1 MKKELIL
8 SDSEKKS
15 PSDSQHLFE
24 NKFAYVTPEGD
35 VHLKSTSYFEERK
48 IGSVDIENVEEEIKH
63 LESAFEELKTKSDE
77 FIRTWKKKEN
87 AAIDKLKASFSDLKD
102 ELLSAEAIGD
112 FETLIKKIEMAAS
125 DLEKKFSSQLKEE
138 HAEKTTT
145 EPEPVEETEDESSE
159 PVESAEKPHTE
170 AEKSDEPDEDAEA
183 AHAAAEEK
191 EDGEDDKS
199 VDSFYASLAEK
210 AENISEMTDWP
221 YVGMEFEN
229 LKLEWEKGP
238 DPKEADVTGYKERIE
253 KAREEFEKRK
263 NAHFEEQ
270 KKIREEN
277 LEKKKN
283 LLQQLEEIVE
293 KEKWTAENEVRKIS
307 RRWDK
312 IKPVPKNE
320 IEQLNERFQKLQK
333 IFKEHK
339 VDRLVQKKQQ
349 EQDNL
354 MGKLVILEKMEK
366 FLEDLGDDEN
376 WKEAEKE
383 FEELSK
389 QWRKIGRVP
398 IEKNQEMWD
407 KYHDVQEKFHAKRF
421 KSDKK
426 YRKQIE
432 KFLQKK
438 KKLIDEAEALVDA
451 DDLAD
456 AARRVNKLHRNWKK
470 TGNLPQ
476 KEENELWD
484 RFKAATDAF
493 NEKKAENADLIR
505 EQENEN
511 LEKKYELIKE
521 AEELKESDDFEGTHQ
536 KLQNLMKQWKEV
548 GPVPK
553 RKSGKIWKKFKGAMD
568 HFYDRRRDHFKE
580 VKEKRKDN
588 LDEKK
593 EILEQL
599 GKLTTHEDP
608 IAAVEEAKPLQE
620 EFKKAGYVPIKYKNK
635 MWKDYREICDVIY
648 DRFRAAKSAA
658 KIVGREHV
666 NEFTADDLADIQ
678 KKQRKADS
686 LKQEISTLTRDLIQM
701 KESLS
706 YFKPQKGST
715 MLDEVKEKIDKA
727 EQSLSEKE
735 GDLDQLEAEID
746 KLKK

>member
-1 MKKELIL
+1 MNEELIL
-8 SDSEKKS
+8 SDSEKK
-15 PSDSQHLFE
+15 PLSDSKYLYE
-24 NKFAYVTPEGD
+24 NEFAYITSGGD
-35 VHLKSTSYFEERK
+35 VYLKPTSYFEERK
-48 IGSVDIENVEEEIKH
+48 IGSVDIDSAEEEIKNMK
-63 LESAFEELKTKSDE
+63 SAFDELKVKSDD
-77 FIRTWKKKEN
+77 FINAMQEKKDAE
-87 AAIDKLKASFSDLKD
+87 IDDLKASFSEFKD
-102 ELLSAEAIGD
+102 ELISSEAAGD
-112 FETLIKKIEMAAS
+112 FETLIKKVDDALSE
-125 DLEKKFSSQLKEE
+125 LEQKMSGR
-138 HAEKTTT
+138 
-145 EPEPVEETEDESSE
+145 P
-159 PVESAEKPHTE
+159 
-170 AEKSDEPDEDAEA
+170 AEA
-183 AHAAAEEK
+183 KKSEK
-191 EDGEDDKS
+191 EDTSSPETNETGADSEAESAKPEETVDEPSEKDDDDEKQTGGSETES
-199 VDSFYASLAEK
+199 VPEEEAASSYYKSLAEK
-210 AENISEMTDWP
+210 AEKIKEMTDWP
-221 YVGMEFEN
+221 YVSMEFDN
-229 LKLEWEKGP
+229 INLEWEKGP
-238 DPKEADVTGYKERIE
+238 DPEDIDISGYKERIDNAL
-253 KAREEFEKRK
+253 KEFEERK
-263 NAHFEEQ
+263 DKHFEEQ
-270 KKIREEN
+270 KRVREEN
-277 LEKKKN
+277 LEKKKG
-283 LLQQLEEIVE
+283 LLQQFEEIVE
-293 KEKWTAENEVRKIS
+293 KEKWTVENEVRKIS
-307 RRWDK
+307 KRWDQ

-320 IEQLNERFQKLQK
+320 IEKLNERFEKLQK

-339 VDRLVQKKQQ
+339 VDRLVQKKQR

-366 FLEDLGDDEN
+366 FLKDLGDDEN

-383 FEELSK
+383 FEELSR

-398 IEKNQEMWD
+398 VEKNQEMWD
-407 KYHDVQEKFHAKRF
+407 KYHATQESFHAKRF
-421 KSDKK
+421 KNDKK

-438 KKLIDEAEALVDA
+438 KKLIDEAEALVDS

-493 NEKKAENADLIR
+493 NEKKAENADVIR

-511 LEKKYELIKE
+511 LEKKYKLIKE

-536 KLQNLMKQWKEV
+536 KLQNLMKQWKDI

-599 GKLTTHEDP
+599 GKLTKHDDP

-635 MWKDYREICDVIY
+635 MWKEYREICDVIY

-658 KIVGREHV
+658 KIVGRDHV
-666 NEFTADDLADIQ
+666 NEFSADDLADIQ
-678 KKQRKADS
+678 KKQKKASS
-686 LKQEISTLTRDLIQM
+686 LKQEISTLSRDLIQM

-715 MLDEVKEKIDKA
+715 MLDDVKEKIDKA
-727 EQSLSEKE
+727 EQSLSDKE
-735 GDLDQLEAEID
+735 SDLDQLEAEID
-746 KLKK
+746 KIKK

>member
-8 SDSEKKS
+8 SDSEKK
-15 PSDSQHLFE
+15 PLSDSPYLFE
-24 NKFAYVTPEGD
+24 NDFTYITSEGD
-35 VHLKSTSYFEERK
+35 LYLKSTPYFEEKK
-48 IGSVDIENVEEEIKH
+48 IGSVDVDNAEEEVKK
-63 LESAFEELKTKSDE
+63 LESAFEELKKKSDE
-77 FIRTWKKKEN
+77 FIREWNEKKDAE
-87 AAIDKLKASFSDLKD
+87 IDELKASFSDFRD
-102 ELLSAEAIGD
+102 ELLSSEAIGD
-112 FETLIKKIEMAAS
+112 FETLVKKVETAAS
-125 DLEKKFSSQLKEE
+125 DLEKKLIGQLSEE
-138 HAEKTTT
+138 PAEKTAT
-145 EPEPVEETEDESSE
+145 EDESAGETEDESSE
-159 PVESAEKPHTE
+159 PLENVEKPRPE
-170 AEKSDEPDEDAEA
+170 VQESVEKDADAETA
-183 AHAAAEEK
+183 QPEEK
-191 EDGEDDKS
+191 EGEEEDKS
-199 VDSFYASLAEK
+199 TESFYASLAEK
-210 AENISEMTDWP
+210 AEKISEMTDWP
-221 YVGMEFEN
+221 YVSMEFDN
-229 LKLEWEKGP
+229 IKLEWESGP
-238 DPKEADVTGYKERIE
+238 DSEDADISVYKERIG
-253 KAREEFEKRK
+253 KARDEFEARK

-270 KKIREEN
+270 KRVREEN

-293 KEKWTAENEVRKIS
+293 KEKWTAENEVRKIT
-307 RRWDK
+307 RRWDQ

-320 IEQLNERFQKLQK
+320 IEKLNDKFQKLQK

-376 WKEAEKE
+376 WQEAEKE
-383 FEELSK
+383 FEELSR

-407 KYHDVQEKFHAKRF
+407 KYHAVQENFHAKRF
-421 KSDKK
+421 KNDKT

-438 KKLIDEAEALVDA
+438 KKLIDEAEALIDA

-536 KLQNLMKQWKEV
+536 KLQNLMKQWKDV

-568 HFYDRRRDHFKE
+568 LFYDRRREHFKE
-580 VKEKRKDN
+580 VKDKRKDN

-593 EILEQL
+593 EILERL
-599 GKLTTHEDP
+599 GKLAEHEDP

-620 EFKKAGYVPIKYKNK
+620 EFKKAGYVPIKFKNK

-658 KIVGREHV
+658 KIVGRDHV
-666 NEFTADDLADIQ
+666 SEFSADDLADIQ

-686 LKQEISTLTRDLIQM
+686 LKQEISTLSRDLIQM

-715 MLDEVKEKIDKA
+715 MLDDVKEKINKA
-727 EQSLSEKE
+727 EQSLSNKE
-735 GDLDQLEAEID
+735 SDLDQLEAEID

>member
-1 MKKELIL
+1 M
-8 SDSEKKS
+8 SDSEKKPLS
-15 PSDSQHLFE
+15 NSHYLFE
-24 NKFAYVTPEGD
+24 NKFAYVTSEGD
-35 VHLKSTSYFEERK
+35 VHLKPTSYYEEKK
-48 IGSVDIENVEEEIKH
+48 IGSVDIEKAEEEIQN
-63 LESAFEELKTKSDE
+63 LESAFEELKGKSDDL
-77 FIRTWKKKEN
+77 IREWAEKKDAGIEE
-87 AAIDKLKASFSDLKD
+87 LKASFSDFRD
-102 ELLSAEAIGD
+102 ELLSSEAIGD
-112 FETLIKKIEMAAS
+112 FETLIKKVETAAS
-125 DLEKKFSSQLKEE
+125 DLENKLSSQLNEE
-138 HAEKTTT
+138 AAEKTA
-145 EPEPVEETEDESSE
+145 TEDELAEEAEDEPSE
-159 PVESAEKPHTE
+159 SVDNVEKPRPE
-170 AEKSDEPDEDAEA
+170 IQESDETDADTETA
-183 AHAAAEEK
+183 QAEEK
-191 EDGEDDKS
+191 EGEEEEIS
-199 VDSFYASLAEK
+199 AESFYASLAEK
-210 AENISEMTDWP
+210 AEKISEMTDWP
-221 YVGMEFEN
+221 YVGMEFDN
-229 LKLEWEKGP
+229 IKLEWEKGP
-238 DPKEADVTGYKERIE
+238 DPEDADISGYKERIG
-253 KAREEFEKRK
+253 KARDEFEARK

-270 KKIREEN
+270 KRIREEN

-307 RRWDK
+307 KRWEQ

-320 IEQLNERFQKLQK
+320 IEKLNDRFLKLQK

-339 VDRLVQKKQQ
+339 VDRLVQKKQN

-383 FEELSK
+383 FEELSR

-407 KYHDVQEKFHAKRF
+407 KYHAAQESFHAKRF
-421 KSDKK
+421 KNDKK

-438 KKLIDEAEALVDA
+438 KKLIDEAEALIDA

-493 NEKKAENADLIR
+493 NEKKADNADLIR

-521 AEELKESDDFEGTHQ
+521 AEELKESDDFEGTHN

-568 HFYDRRRDHFKE
+568 HFYDRRREHFKE
-580 VKEKRKDN
+580 VKDKRKDN
-588 LDEKK
+588 LEEKK

-599 GKLTTHEDP
+599 GKLAEHEDP

-620 EFKKAGYVPIKYKNK
+620 EFKKAGYVPIKFKNK

-658 KIVGREHV
+658 KIVGRDHV
-666 NEFTADDLADIQ
+666 SEFSADDLADIQ

-686 LKQEISTLTRDLIQM
+686 LKQEISTLSRDLIQM

-715 MLDEVKEKIDKA
+715 MLDDVKEKIDKA
-727 EQSLSEKE
+727 EQSLSDKE
-735 GDLDQLEAEID
+735 SDLDELEAEID
-746 KLKK
+746 KLKR